1 MKVLFVFI
9 LLFVAAF
16 FATHSVFG
24 YNFSPPQV
32 TTAQS
37 IH

>member
-1 MKVLFVFI
+1 MKILFVFV

-24 YNFSPPQV
+24 YNFNPPQA
-32 TTAQS
+32 TAQA